1 MNMLNKICQWAI
13 FLVLMSNHASV
24 FASDAVEQL
33 KIFSKFAKN
42 ASGDFVQQQVIMNSE
57 GKPRLLK
64 ELSGH
69 FLFSRPGKFMWE
81 VEQPYQQKMV
91 ADGKQLA
98 MYDKDLNQV
107 TYRPAT
113 QALATTPAAILFG
126 DTAVDVYFDI
136 TLAGKKGDLTW
147 LELTPKVNKS
157 GASDI
162 PYSKIGIG
170 MMNNLPQ
177 AMELRD
183 NFGNVVLLTLSHIK
197 TNIPISSSEFIFKPP
212 PGTDIVKLP

>member
-1 MNMLNKICQWAI
+1 MLKII
-13 FLVLMSNHASV
+13 FRWSLLLLIANDTSV
-24 FASDAVEQL
+24 FAADAIEQL
-33 KIFSKFAKN
+33 KMFSKSAKSS
-42 ASGDFVQQQVIMNSE
+42 SGDFVQQQVVMNSD
-57 GKPRLLK
+57 GKPRISK

-69 FLFSRPGKFMWE
+69 FLFSRPGKFVWE
-81 VEQPYQQKMV
+81 VEKPYQQKMV

-113 QALATTPAAILFG
+113 QALATTPVAILFG
-126 DTAVDVYFDI
+126 DTAVEVFFEI
-136 TLAGKKGDLTW
+136 TLLGQKGELTW
-147 LELTPKVNKS
+147 LELTPKVNQS
-157 GASDI
+157 GTSDI

-170 MMNNLPQ
+170 MTNNLPQ

-183 NFGNVVLLTLSHIK
+183 NFGNVVLLTFSHLK
-197 TNIPISSSEFIFKPP
+197 TNIAISPSEFVFKPP